1 MSHWDAEQFYD
12 ENDHSET
19 DFTAL
24 TKPVTYLNSW
34 LPVVLRTILRD
45 DLTHYGFSVIV
56 HTGVGSVL
64 LDAGQHAAL
73 LRIQERKN
81 AETMGTR

>member
-24 TKPVTYLNSW
+24 TKPVTYINSW

-45 DLTHYGFSVIV
+45 DLAQYGFSVIV

-64 LDAGQHAAL
+64 LDAGQRAAL

>member
-1 MSHWDAEQFYD
+1 MSHWNAEQFYD

-19 DFTAL
+19 DFNAL

-34 LPVVLRTILRD
+34 LPVVLRTIIRD
-45 DLTHYGFSVIV
+45 DLTRYGFSVIV
-56 HTGVGSVL
+56 HTADGSVL
-64 LDAGQHAAL
+64 LDASQHAAL